1 MLRAVGPP
9 EDQSWPVT
17 GEGSVVFLLDA
28 SGSLERRLLDGWIE
42 DHRPEGASFQSVGL
56 PPSRRRTREVGH
68 ASAALRD
75 ALDGDPVLV
84 PIRVV
89 WMAGNRRTPSLMRL
103 LTFGDARDPNRFL
116 QELIVRFRPDR
127 VRVVVGDAAPVSEL
141 RSRWVAARTDRPD
154 EPFGFAEFV
163 ALQATVA
170 LEVAERRIRGNRY
183 KVPRFVA
190 ADILSR
196 ASFRA
201 GVARLA
207 EQRGEDPEE
216 LFRRCARYLDE
227 IAASHS
233 TYVIDLVAALI
244 RALYTQGYD
253 RRIQYDRAALE
264 RLAELGRS
272 GTLAFMP
279 SHKSNM
285 DHLALTHVLYE
296 NGFPPN
302 HTAGG
307 INMDFFPIGPLI
319 RRAGVFFI
327 RRRFRDNEPYK
338 FVLKR
343 YIDFLLENRFP
354 LEWFMEGGR
363 SRTGKLRAPR
373 YGMLSYV
380 ADSYRRGSC
389 EDVILIP
396 TSLAYDQI
404 QDVGSYA
411 AEQSGRGKEKE
422 SFRWFVKA
430 VSMMNRRYGRIHVD
444 FGEPLRL
451 SETLERYGAA
461 EEPDPEDV
469 ALEIQKL
476 AFEVAVRINRV
487 TPITPISLVTF
498 ALLQT
503 PDTALTV
510 DETVA
515 ALDGVQDHVE
525 ARGLPVTERVPLD
538 DPSTVRAALDALV
551 EHGVVTRFDDG
562 PDAVYGIGPEQHLA
576 AAFYRNTIVHHFVNL
591 AVAEV
596 ALAAASD
603 DGGVDAFWDAV
614 RRLRDVLKFEF
625 FFPERDEFRSEIGVE
640 LGRHDPGW
648 EEAVAAGHAEA
659 VLAGV
664 DPRVAPSVLRH
675 IFEAYVVVADAVFAH
690 DFRRDID
697 RQSLVKECLARGRQ
711 YRLQRRIRS
720 PEAISTVLF
729 HSAIQLAENR
739 GLLEGGDRKMFERR
753 EAFAAEMR
761 EIAGWLEVAGE
772 GG

>member
-9 EDQSWPVT
+9 EAESWPDA
-17 GEGSVVFLLDA
+17 GERPIVFLLDA
-28 SGSLERRLLDGWIE
+28 SGSLERRLLDEWIE
-42 DHRPEGASFQSVGL
+42 EHRPDGASFQAVAL
-56 PPSRRRTREVGH
+56 PPSRRRTRDVGN
-68 ASAALRD
+68 ASADLRD

-89 WMAGNRRTPSLMRL
+89 WMAGKRRTPSLVRL
-103 LTFGDARDPNRFL
+103 LTFGDPRDPNRFL

-127 VRVVVGDAAPVSEL
+127 VRVVVGDTAPVSEL
-141 RSRWVAARTDRPD
+141 RSRWVEARTDRPD

-190 ADILSR
+190 DDILSR
-196 ASFRA
+196 ASFRS
-201 GVARLA
+201 GVVRLA
-207 EQRGEDPEE
+207 EESGEDPEE

-244 RALYTQGYD
+244 RVLYTQGYE
-253 RRIQYDRAALE
+253 RRIHYDRAALE

-307 INMDFFPIGPLI
+307 INMNFFPVGPLI

-363 SRTGKLRAPR
+363 SRSGKLRAPK

-430 VSMMNRRYGRIHVD
+430 VSMMRRRYGRIHVD
-444 FGEPLRL
+444 FGEPLHL
-451 SETLERYGAA
+451 SETLERYPNGV
-461 EEPDPEDV
+461 EPDPEDV
-469 ALEIQKL
+469 ALEIQKV

-510 DETVA
+510 PETVA
-515 ALDGVQDHVE
+515 ALDGMQDHVE

-538 DPSTVRAALDALV
+538 DPATVRAALDALV

-562 PDAVYGIGPEQHLA
+562 PEAVYGIGPEQHLS
-576 AAFYRNTIVHHFVNL
+576 AAFYRNTIVHHFVNQ

-596 ALAAASD
+596 ALSAAAQ
-603 DGGVDAFWDAV
+603 GGGIDAFWDAV

-625 FFPERDEFRSEIGVE
+625 FFAERDEFRTEIAAE
-640 LGRHDPGW
+640 LALHDEGW
-648 EEAVAAGHAEA
+648 EEAVAAGRAGA

-664 DPRVAPSVLRH
+664 DPQVAPSVLRH
-675 IFEAYVVVADAVFAH
+675 ILEAYLVAADAVAAH
-690 DFRRDID
+690 DFRDDID
-697 RQSLVKECLARGRQ
+697 RKALVKECLARGRQ
-711 YRLQRRIRS
+711 YRMQRRIRS

-729 HSAIQLAENR
+729 DSAIQLADNR
-739 GLLEGGDRKMFERR
+739 ELLTGGDHDVFHRR

-761 EIAGWLEVAGE
+761 EVVDLLG
-772 GG
+772 

>member
-1 MLRAVGPP
+1 MLRAVGP
-9 EDQSWPVT
+9 EEEQAWPDA
-17 GEGSVVFLLDA
+17 GERPLVFLLDA
-28 SGSLERRLLDGWIE
+28 SGGLERRLLADWIDE
-42 DHRPEGASFQSVGL
+42 HRPAGASFRAVTL
-56 PPSRRRTREVGH
+56 PPSRRRAREVRNV
-68 ASAALRD
+68 STDLRE

-84 PIRVV
+84 PARVV
-89 WMAGNRRTPSLMRL
+89 WMAGKRRTPSLMRL
-103 LTFGDARDPNRFL
+103 LTFGDPRDPNRFL

-127 VRVVVGDAAPVSEL
+127 VRIVVGDTAPVSEL
-141 RSRWVAARTDRPD
+141 RSRWREARTDRPD

-163 ALQATVA
+163 ALQAMVA

-190 ADILSR
+190 DDILSR
-196 ASFRA
+196 ASFRS

-207 EQRGEDPEE
+207 EESGEDPEA
-216 LFRRCARYLDE
+216 LFRRCAHYLDE

-244 RALYTQGYD
+244 RVLYTQGYD

-272 GTLAFMP
+272 GTVAFLP

-307 INMDFFPIGPLI
+307 INMNFFPIGPLI

-363 SRTGKLRAPR
+363 SRSGKLREPR

-430 VSMMNRRYGRIHVD
+430 VSMMRRRYGRIHVD

-451 SETLERYGAA
+451 SETLSRYEAG
-461 EEPDPEDV
+461 EELDPEDV
-469 ALEIQKL
+469 ALEIQKV

-510 DETVA
+510 AETVA

-538 DPSTVRAALDALV
+538 DPDTVRAALDALV

-562 PDAVYGIGPEQHLA
+562 PEPVYGIGTEQHLS

-596 ALAAASD
+596 ALAAVAE
-603 DGGVDAFWDAV
+603 GGGIDAFWDAV

-625 FFPERDEFRSEIGVE
+625 FFSERDEFRAEITAE
-640 LGRHDPGW
+640 LAHHGPAW
-648 EEAVAAGHAEA
+648 EEAVAAGRANA
-659 VLAGV
+659 VLVAI
-664 DPRVAPSVLRH
+664 DPQVAPSVLRH
-675 IFEAYVVVADAVFAH
+675 IFEAYLVTADAVAAH

-697 RQSLVKECLARGRQ
+697 RKELVEECLARGRQ

-720 PEAISTVLF
+720 PESISTVLF
-729 HSAIQLAENR
+729 DSAIRLAENR
-739 GLLEGGDRKMFERR
+739 DVLEGGDHAVFERR

-761 EIAGWLEVAGE
+761 EVVGWLG
-772 GG
+772 